1 MKYVGLLFCLS
12 AYSTLPAQGIA
23 KKADELLQAYTVQDK
38 FSGAALIAVKGQV
51 VFNKA
56 YGYAN
61 RDSGKAA
68 TTETEFRAGS
78 LTKMFTS
85 TLVLKL
91 ARERKI
97 ALSDVVAK
105 YIPGFPDGN
114 KITLKNLLS
123 HTSGIRGTTPS
134 SATTLNDMV
143 KGFKAEPLA
152 FKPGEKFEYNNF
164 NYFLLSYI
172 AQKVTGTPFPV
183 LLEKEVIAR
192 VGMSQSGM
200 DYEGRKSPHKASGYV
215 TNPNTQLWV
224 ETDSK
229 ERVEMASGAGAL
241 YTTTGDLGKWS
252 QAVSKHQLLSK
263 EIYDKA
269 FTPVQPGYGLGW
281 ITGEEYGHYKIG
293 HTGSIPGF
301 IADFMMFP
309 KDSVTIIFLSN
320 YQDLKGRQLEKDL
333 VSLVF
338 GLPYELPKQ
347 KKEIIIPEDSL
358 KTYTGV
364 YEQAPGIQMN
374 VFIEDGKL
382 KVIAPG
388 GDKVELTAEAP
399 DKFYLKGPDI
409 EITFLKENGN
419 IVSMFVNMQGGQS
432 FKKIR

>member
-192 VGMSQSGM
+192 VGMKQSGM

-241 YTTTGDLGKWS
+241 YTTTGDLWKWS

-320 YQDLKGRQLEKDL
+320 YQDLNGRQLEKDL